1 MAFHDV
7 SLPED
12 FEYQG
17 ISGAGFSTIV
27 QETASG
33 HEFRV
38 ARQSQGRHRFR
49 LRKALQT
56 PTQAQAIKAF
66 GLGRRG
72 SLHSFRLK
80 DWADYSTATDGKSA
94 PSSTDTIIGTGNGTV
109 NTFQLIK
116 VYDPTG
122 AAPYQRTITL
132 PVSNTVTV
140 SVDGVTL
147 AASDFTVS
155 STGEV
160 TLDQTPSTGVV
171 VRAGCEFDVPVRFES
186 NVDQLMQL
194 QADAFDVWS
203 LPQLD
208 CIEVLSEV
216 EQPERWFSGGATD
229 HGAVSATQRLTLND
243 GMFNAFAPS
252 TNVDVY
258 LPAVNRTPGGGQ
270 VFVIHNKTGSA
281 GDLQMVDDTG
291 TDVGTAISAGNTKTL
306 ALARGS
312 STAAWVLY

>member
-7 SLPED
+7 SLPDD
-12 FEYQG
+12 FEYRS

-49 LRKALQT
+49 LSKALQT
-56 PTQAQAIKAF
+56 PTEAQAIKAF

-80 DWADYSTATDGKSA
+80 DWSDFTTAADGVSD
-94 PSSTDTIIGTGNGTV
+94 PTDTDVIIGTGDGTID
-109 NTFQLIK
+109 TFQLIK
-116 VYDPTG
+116 VYDASG

-132 PVSNTVTV
+132 PISGTVVVSLDNVPT
-140 SVDGVTL
+140 S
-147 AASDFTVS
+147 AFSVS

-160 TLDQTPSTGVV
+160 VLNSAPLSGVV
-171 VRAGCEFDVPVRFES
+171 VRAGCKFDVPVRFASE
-186 NVDQLMQL
+186 VDSFMQL
-194 QADAFDVWS
+194 QADGYEVWS

-216 EQPERWFSGGATD
+216 EQPERWFAGGATD
-229 HGAVSATQRLTLND
+229 HGSVNVTQLLRLNG
-243 GMFNAFAPS
+243 GMFHSYDPTADI
-252 TNVDVY
+252 DVY
-258 LPAVNRTPGGGQ
+258 LPAVSRIPGGGQ
-270 VFVIHNKTGSA
+270 IFVIHVETGATHSVQLVDETGS
-281 GDLQMVDDTG
+281 
-291 TDVGTAISAGNTKTL
+291 DVGSAISAGTTKTV
-306 ALARGS
+306 ALARGTT
-312 STAAWVLY
+312 TATWVVY